1 VGNFPE
7 QCRYVL
13 ETLGKVY
20 GLDALARERKLTLAE
35 RLSFHQEKSKP
46 LMDELATWFRAQF
59 DERKVEPN
67 SGLGKAITYM
77 QRHWSALTLF
87 LEKEGAPLDNNVAE
101 RALKRAVLHRK
112 NALFY
117 RTLKGAEVGDL
128 FMSLI
133 HTCQLNGINSF
144 EYLVEL
150 QRYADLLRKTPA
162 DWMPWSYRDTL
173 ARIRQA

>member
-1 VGNFPE
+1 L
-7 QCRYVL
+7 R
-13 ETLGKVY
+13 LGKN
-20 GLDALARERKLTLAE
+20 
-35 RLSFHQEKSKP
+35 S
-46 LMDELATWFRAQF
+46 
-59 DERKVEPN
+59 PN
-67 SGLGKAITYM
+67 
-77 QRHWSALTLF
+77 
-87 LEKEGAPLDNNVAE
+87 
-101 RALKRAVLHRK
+101 RK

-150 QRYADLLRKTPA
+150 QRYADLLKKNPA